1 MKNKKNI
8 LTQAALSFMLSAV
21 VLYANTGLLS
31 AKASE
36 NDLHPSVKSIPV
48 YAAQNDSAEE
58 VGELQTEKQKAD
70 SVPLTFSSEQISGD
84 DLRCLQTT
92 SVKWHLT
99 FKSDTRIS
107 VTAAKPVSQ
116 LYFQFE
122 IPCQWT
128 LTLPDGTERQG
139 GENGFIHEYVDLEQS
154 VSEFTVDVSEGTV
167 FTGLFGFTQGET
179 PDWVQ
184 KWLPPCETADLL
196 VLPTHSDD
204 EFLWFGGALP
214 YYAGELGYEVQVVYM
229 TNHYNNSFREH
240 ERLNALWHVG
250 VRHYPVVCE
259 KFTDWFSTK
268 KYEWAVEQFGY
279 ENVLEF
285 QVETLRRFHPRV
297 VLAHDINGEY
307 GHGAHILNAQTLLE
321 ALPLTND
328 PEAFPESAE
337 KYGIF
342 NVQKCYVH
350 LWEEN
355 QIIVKWEDMKLS
367 QINNKSAMRMADEGY
382 RENKSQCIYYSDPS
396 YGQYDCRNFGLAFTT
411 VGYDTPGKNDMFEHI
426 DRSEQVRVYPS
437 SISDEKN
444 VSATDIPLPEPEA
457 VENSKSFPSAAIAII
472 SSSGATVLL
481 LIFIAVW
488 LRNRTRGKGKVTDN
502 ESNT

>member
-154 VSEFTVDVSEGTV
+154 VSEFTVDVTSNIE
-167 FTGLFGFTQGET
+167 FSLF
-179 PDWVQ
+179 
-184 KWLPPCETADLL
+184 
-196 VLPTHSDD
+196 
-204 EFLWFGGALP
+204 
-214 YYAGELGYEVQVVYM
+214 
-229 TNHYNNSFREH
+229 SFS
-240 ERLNALWHVG
+240 L
-250 VRHYPVVCE
+250 
-259 KFTDWFSTK
+259 FS
-268 KYEWAVEQFGY
+268 
-279 ENVLEF
+279 
-285 QVETLRRFHPRV
+285 
-297 VLAHDINGEY
+297 I
-307 GHGAHILNAQTLLE
+307 
-321 ALPLTND
+321 
-328 PEAFPESAE
+328 
-337 KYGIF
+337 
-342 NVQKCYVH
+342 
-350 LWEEN
+350 
-355 QIIVKWEDMKLS
+355 
-367 QINNKSAMRMADEGY
+367 
-382 RENKSQCIYYSDPS
+382 
-396 YGQYDCRNFGLAFTT
+396 
-411 VGYDTPGKNDMFEHI
+411 
-426 DRSEQVRVYPS
+426 
-437 SISDEKN
+437 
-444 VSATDIPLPEPEA
+444 
-457 VENSKSFPSAAIAII
+457 
-472 SSSGATVLL
+472 
-481 LIFIAVW
+481 
-488 LRNRTRGKGKVTDN
+488 
-502 ESNT
+502 

>member
-1 MKNKKNI
+1 
-8 LTQAALSFMLSAV
+8 MLSAV

-268 KYEWAVEQFGY
+268 KYE
-279 ENVLEF
+279 
-285 QVETLRRFHPRV
+285 
-297 VLAHDINGEY
+297 
-307 GHGAHILNAQTLLE
+307 
-321 ALPLTND
+321 
-328 PEAFPESAE
+328 
-337 KYGIF
+337 
-342 NVQKCYVH
+342 
-350 LWEEN
+350 
-355 QIIVKWEDMKLS
+355 
-367 QINNKSAMRMADEGY
+367 
-382 RENKSQCIYYSDPS
+382 
-396 YGQYDCRNFGLAFTT
+396 
-411 VGYDTPGKNDMFEHI
+411 
-426 DRSEQVRVYPS
+426 
-437 SISDEKN
+437 
-444 VSATDIPLPEPEA
+444 
-457 VENSKSFPSAAIAII
+457 
-472 SSSGATVLL
+472 
-481 LIFIAVW
+481 
-488 LRNRTRGKGKVTDN
+488 
-502 ESNT
+502 